1 MHTVPAPVAYTPPNG
16 SGEAARADPAPPCQA
31 RHGYDRMSA
40 HFGSVQY
47 WRWHASP
54 PIMAPDMTVQDRSS
68 PDPSRDS
75 TAQDRSVFVSVAE
88 AARLLGVSP
97 ATVKRRI
104 RDGTLEAEPLSR
116 PQGIEYRVKVL
127 RELPAVIS
135 DDLPPLMAPI
145 SDVAAP
151 LIERGH
157 SKEAPSGAIVHDI
170 THDLTAALTAAT
182 RPLVERLTV
191 QDATIAAQGA
201 TIQAQ
206 AAQIGDLREERGRL
220 TAELERAEGAVVA
233 LSDELATERETKS
246 VLLARA
252 AAEAAP
258 LPHESAML
266 LPAAW
271 VRWRWLL
278 VVLAVAIMVAGVVL
292 FVPR

>member
-1 MHTVPAPVAYTPPNG
+1 
-16 SGEAARADPAPPCQA
+16 
-31 RHGYDRMSA
+31 
-40 HFGSVQY
+40 
-47 WRWHASP
+47 
-54 PIMAPDMTVQDRSS
+54 MAPDMTVQDRSS

-88 AARLLGVSP
+88 AARLLGVSS

-116 PQGIEYRVKVL
+116 PQGIEYRVKVM
-127 RELPAVIS
+127 RELPAAIS
-135 DDLPPLMAPI
+135 DDLPPLMALASNVPAPI

-151 LIERGH
+151 LVERGH
-157 SKEAPSGAIVHDI
+157 SKESPFGASVHGI

-182 RPLVERLTV
+182 GPLVERLTV

-233 LSDELATERETKS
+233 LCDELATERETKS
-246 VLLARA
+246 TLLARA
-252 AAEAAP
+252 AAETAP
-258 LPHESAML
+258 PPFEPSSAL
-266 LPAAW
+266 TAAW

-278 VVLAVAIMVAGVVL
+278 VLLAVASIVAGILL